1 VNTSLH
7 DLLLFSV
14 ATARD
19 WSIIFLAIVNMVY
32 LIILIVMV
40 LVLGVLTRMLLK
52 KTIVIVDENVKPTL
66 DSVRGTVVNVK
77 GTTEYASEAAVKP
90 IVRAYGVVAGVRR
103 FASVIA
109 GLTGDRSGRQ

>member
-1 VNTSLH
+1 VNPVLH

-19 WSIIFLAIVNMVY
+19 WAIIFLAIVNMVY

-40 LVLGVLTRMLLK
+40 VVLGFLVRLLLK

-66 DSVRGTVVNVK
+66 DSVKGTVVNVK
-77 GTTEYASEAAVKP
+77 GTSEYVSEAAVKP
-90 IVRAYGVVAGVRR
+90 IVRAYGVFAGVRR
-103 FASVIA
+103 FASVIT
-109 GLTGDRSGRQ
+109 GLTGGPNRE